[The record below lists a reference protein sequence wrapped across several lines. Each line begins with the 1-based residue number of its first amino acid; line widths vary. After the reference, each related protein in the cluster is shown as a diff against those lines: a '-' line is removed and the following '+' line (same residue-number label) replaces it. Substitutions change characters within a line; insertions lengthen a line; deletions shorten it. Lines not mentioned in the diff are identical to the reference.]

1 MPRDLR
7 IVLPVSG
14 IGRGKSRL
22 ASVLSPIE
30 RTRLNRHLLDH
41 ALSVVGEV
49 SPAPGSCLVIS
60 PCARVRRIA
69 RLAGAVSVAQ
79 ARPLRGLN
87 AAIRQSV
94 RAAMRQ
100 GARRVLVMPV
110 DLPRASVSALAEVMR
125 RARSGGQCIIVPDRA
140 EAGTNV
146 LLMPARLD
154 VRAQFGENSFLRHL
168 RSAQERGHPATV
180 LALPPLMQDL
190 DTPEDL
196 AAWISAGRR
205 WD

>member
-22 ASVLSPIE
+22 GEVLSPIE
-30 RTRLNRHLLDH
+30 RMRLNRHLLAH
-41 ALSVVGEV
+41 ALSVAREV
-49 SPAPGSCLVIS
+49 SPASGSCLVIS

-69 RLAGAVSVAQ
+69 RLAGAAPVAQ

-94 RAAMRQ
+94 RAALRQ

-110 DLPRASVSALAEVMR
+110 DLPRASVLAIGEVLR
-125 RARSGGQCIIVPDRA
+125 RARSGGRCIIVPDRD
-140 EAGTNV
+140 EAGTNI
-146 LLMPARLD
+146 LLMPARLG
-154 VRAQFGENSFLRHL
+154 VHPQFGEDSFRRHL
-168 RSAQERGHPATV
+168 RSAQERGRPAIV
-180 LALPPLMQDL
+180 LTLPPLMQDL

-196 AAWISAGRR
+196 AAWVRAGRR